1 MEHSNRLLEMYKWE
15 SYYISSRVIPILTV
29 IPYMDGQ
36 FNFFQDIEIIVF
48 IIVHIQSM

>member
-1 MEHSNRLLEMYKWE
+1 MRILLHFLQ
-15 SYYISSRVIPILTV
+15 SDSILTV